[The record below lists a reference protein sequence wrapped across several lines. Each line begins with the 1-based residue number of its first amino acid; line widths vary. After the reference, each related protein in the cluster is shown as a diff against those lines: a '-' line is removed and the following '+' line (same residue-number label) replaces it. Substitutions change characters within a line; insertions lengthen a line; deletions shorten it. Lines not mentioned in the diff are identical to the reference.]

1 MILSF
6 FILTL
11 AFAVAVALV
20 FEFLPKHLR
29 PFFELA
35 LTCRTTFALII
46 SPFFAG
52 GFPTLESL

>member
-6 FILTL
+6 LILTL
-11 AFAVAVALV
+11 AVAVAAALV
-20 FEFLPKHLR
+20 FEFLPEHLS
-29 PFFELA
+29 PFLELT

-46 SPFFAG
+46 SPFFTG

>member
-6 FILTL
+6 LILTL
-11 AFAVAVALV
+11 AIAVAVALV
-20 FEFLPKHLR
+20 FEFLPEHLSSLL
-29 PFFELA
+29 ELA
-35 LTCRTTFALII
+35 LTCRATFALII